1 MGKTKLQEQR
11 SLETA
16 EAARETEWTA
26 PSFVGELFMGRL
38 QTERLF
44 PFPTQDDE
52 DRQIG
57 DKLLEKLKK
66 FLAKEV
72 DADAIDRDK
81 EIPEKVVEGYRKL
94 GLFGI
99 KLPKE
104 YGGLGLSQINY
115 NRIIQLI
122 ASHCSSSAVLL
133 SAHQSIGVPQ
143 PLKLFGTEQQK
154 NTYLPRLAAGE
165 ISAFALTEP
174 NVGSDPSSLQTT
186 ATRTEDGNGWLINGE
201 KLWISNGPVADL
213 LIVMAR
219 TNDPAEDKPEI
230 TAFIV
235 EGDSAGLSTKHRC
248 DFMGLKG
255 LQNGLLKFD
264 NVRVPDE
271 NIVTEQGAGLRL
283 ALRTLNTG
291 RLTLPAA
298 SGGTM
303 KQALRM
309 AREWSNERVQWGAP
323 VGHHEAVANKLASIA
338 ADIFAVESLT
348 WLTSAMADHGGADIR
363 LEAAMAKLHSSEALW
378 RSVDAALQIRGG
390 RGYETADSLRGRG
403 EPPMPME
410 RLLRDARINMIIEG
424 TSEIMRL
431 FIAREALDPH
441 LKASGAS
448 ATSGKP
454 DFFKAARFYAAW
466 YPRLWLPF
474 SSSLQNVKV
483 EAPFDSHLNFVAR
496 SSRKLARDLFHMMM
510 RYQQGLQKKQMIL
523 GRLVD
528 FGVELFAMTAVI
540 SRATSKG
547 APAGSERL
555 ADLYC
560 RQARKR
566 IFTLRRAVYCNDDK
580 LAYSISREVLDD
592 NFPELNDNIISTWQT
607 APKKSR
613 TRKTNRVEGDTNQ

>member
-1 MGKTKLQEQR
+1 MGKSTIEEQR

-16 EAARETEWTA
+16 EAAREPEWTA

-38 QTERLF
+38 QADLIF
-44 PFPTQDDE
+44 PFPQQDEE
-52 DRQIG
+52 DRKLG
-57 DKLLEKLKK
+57 DSLLKKLKT

-81 EIPEKVVEGYRKL
+81 EIPEKVIDGFRKL

-99 KLPKE
+99 KLPKK
-104 YGGLGLSQINY
+104 YGGLGLSQVNY

-122 ASHCSSSAVLL
+122 ASHCASSAVLL

-154 NTYLPRLAAGE
+154 NKYLPRLAAGE
-165 ISAFALTEP
+165 LSAFALTEP
-174 NVGSDPSSLQTT
+174 GVGSDPSSLQTT
-186 ATRTEDGNGWLINGE
+186 ATRTADGKDWLINGE
-201 KLWISNGPVADL
+201 KLWISNGPVAKL
-213 LIVMAR
+213 MIVMAR
-219 TNDPAEDKPEI
+219 TNDPAEKHPEI

-235 EGDSAGLSTKHRC
+235 EGDSPGLTTRHRC

-255 LQNGLLKFD
+255 LQNGLLHFD
-264 NVRVPDE
+264 NVRVPHE

-298 SGGTM
+298 SSGSM

-309 AREWSNERVQWGAP
+309 ARQWSLERVQWGAP
-323 VGHHEAVANKLASIA
+323 VGHHEAVANKIATIA

-348 WLTSAMADHGGADIR
+348 WLTSAMADQGVVDIR
-363 LEAAMAKLHSSEALW
+363 LEAAMAKLQSSEALW
-378 RSVDAALQIRGG
+378 RSVDMALQIRGG

-403 EPPMPME
+403 ELPMPME
-410 RLLRDARINMIIEG
+410 RLLRDARINTIIEG

-441 LKASGAS
+441 LKAAEAS
-448 ATSGKP
+448 ATTGKVNYL
-454 DFFKAARFYAAW
+454 KAARFYAGW

-474 SSSLQNVKV
+474 SSSLQNIKV
-483 EAPFDSHLNFVAR
+483 EAPLDSHLNFVAR
-496 SSRKLARDLFHMMM
+496 NSRKLARDLFHMMM
-510 RYQQGLQKKQMIL
+510 RHQQGLQKKQMVL

-528 FGVELFAMTAVI
+528 FGVELFAMTAAI
-540 SRATSKG
+540 SRATSNG
-547 APAGSERL
+547 APAGSKRL
-555 ADLYC
+555 ADLFC
-560 RQARKR
+560 RQARRR
-566 IFTLRRAVYCNDDK
+566 IAGLRRAIYCNDDK
-580 LAYSISREVLDD
+580 LAYSVAREVLDD
-592 NFPELNDNIISTWQT
+592 NFPELNDNIISTWET
-607 APKKSR
+607 PAKKKS
-613 TRKTNRVEGDTNQ
+613 TRKVKKMEDVTKQ